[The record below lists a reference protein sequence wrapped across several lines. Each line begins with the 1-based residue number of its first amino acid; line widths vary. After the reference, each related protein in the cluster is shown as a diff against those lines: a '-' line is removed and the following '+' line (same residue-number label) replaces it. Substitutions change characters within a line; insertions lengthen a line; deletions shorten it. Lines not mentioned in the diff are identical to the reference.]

1 MFRLF
6 KFILCFSFIGASL
19 SCQQDAVPERLL
31 TPHPPLNK
39 KLAKMVTA
47 NDQALSPLEAS
58 SLENVTFLDSRETVE
73 YNISHFPNAL
83 QVGYDQPDFS
93 VLSNL
98 DKEQPIV
105 VYCTIGYRSERMAE
119 QIRSKGFKNVFN
131 LYGSIY
137 AWSLADLPLEDQ
149 HGQPTKM
156 VHTYN
161 KKWGSYF
168 PDNSLKVH

>member
-1 MFRLF
+1 MFRLI

-19 SCQQDAVPERLL
+19 SCQQNTIPNRLL
-31 TPHPPLNK
+31 TLHQPLNK
-39 KLAKMVTA
+39 KLAKMVTP
-47 NDQALSPLEAS
+47 NDQAISPQEAS
-58 SLENVTFLDSRETVE
+58 NLENVIFLDSRESVE
-73 YNISHFPNAL
+73 YNISHLPNAL
-83 QVGYDQPDFS
+83 QVGYDQPNFS
-93 VLSNL
+93 VLDNL
-98 DKEQPIV
+98 DKDQPIV

-137 AWSLADLPLEDQ
+137 AWSLAELPLEDQ

-168 PDNSLKVH
+168 PNDSLKVY